1 MGFVQIIE
9 FHTSKAD
16 EVAELDEGWIAA
28 TKGKTTATRVLRC
41 VDRNDPTRQFTIVE
55 FPSYEAAMKNSEM
68 PETGAMAEKMAAL
81 CDGPPTF
88 YDLDVHQSH
97 DLG

>member
-9 FHTSKAD
+9 FRSSKGDEIRKLDDEWIETTS
-16 EVAELDEGWIAA
+16 
-28 TKGKTTATRVLRC
+28 GKSTATRVMQC
-41 VDRNDPTRQFTIVE
+41 VDRNDPNRHFTIVE
-55 FPSYEAAMKNSEM
+55 FPSYEAAMRNSEM
-68 PETGAMAEKMAAL
+68 PETGAMAEEMGAL

-88 YDLDVHQSH
+88 YDLDVTDTH

>member
-1 MGFVQIIE
+1 MKFVQIIE
-9 FHTSKAD
+9 FTTSKAD
-16 EVAELDEGWIAA
+16 EVAKLDEDWIAA

-55 FPSYEAAMKNSEM
+55 FPSYDAAMKNSEM

-88 YDLDVHQSH
+88 YDLDVTESR

>member
-1 MGFVQIIE
+1 MGFIQIIE
-9 FHTSKAD
+9 FKTSKGD
-16 EVAELDEGWIAA
+16 EVAKLDEEWIAA

-41 VDRNDPTRQFTIVE
+41 VDRNDPARQFTIVE
-55 FPSYEAAMKNSEM
+55 FPSYEAAMKNSER
-68 PETGAMAEKMAAL
+68 PETGAMAERMAAL

-88 YDLDVHQSH
+88 YNLDVTQSH

>member
-1 MGFVQIIE
+1 MKFVQIIE
-9 FHTSKAD
+9 FTTSKGD
-16 EVAELDEGWIAA
+16 EVAQLDEEWIAA
-28 TKGKTTATRVLRC
+28 TAGKTTATRVLRC
-41 VDRNDPTRQFTIVE
+41 VDRNDPKRQFTIVE
-55 FPSYEAAMKNSEM
+55 FPSYEAAMKNSEL

-88 YDLDVHQSH
+88 YDLEVTQTH